1 MFALCTLEHVSYVT
15 YVTIL
20 CFKNNDMAIL
30 ASEKIRFLLLHS
42 PISYSLHETCP
53 FSTLKLLE
61 QYSDTYSVMSVTY
74 IKITLSKLAL

>member
-1 MFALCTLEHVSYVT
+1 MCLLQYVT
-15 YVTIL
+15 YVTII

-30 ASEKIRFLLLHS
+30 AILASEKKIRFLLFHS

-61 QYSDTYSVMSVTY
+61 QYSESYGVLSVTY